1 MFFNKKKPK
10 LDPKVRFQHKQ
21 FKTKLDT
28 ARTYKRSNKAVS
40 DSGFDKFMNSVGL
53 RSRWS
58 QGLFF
63 VLLGTLFYL
72 AYIPNFLS
80 VQNISISGLS
90 QEQTQLLDAAIRKQ
104 IIDSSFFNPQRN
116 LVVLQ
121 TETIIAAANTIPTI
135 DYIASIDKHLGSQTL
150 YVNAASKYERFLV
163 ATPEKVY
170 DVYNDGSLTREAGLI
185 RTDWSGTL
193 TPSMIKVQLYQEFDF
208 ETHRQLFHPDLI
220 NYLNRLL
227 EQAYLIE
234 GQQLA
239 YLTFR
244 EPEAPEPLNPP
255 EAEEIPIE
263 AEVDEESPAE
273 SEEPS
278 DAVEEVVIEAEPLP
292 KLSLPYN
299 SSEVHVV
306 YYKNNDVRRT
316 YKVIFDATAD
326 PVKTIEEL
334 RFLLAQTAPDR
345 YNRLFY
351 IDMRIPDKA
360 FICLENTACAN

>member
-1 MFFNKKKPK
+1 MFFNKKKAK
-10 LDPKVRFQHKQ
+10 LDSKVRFQHKQ

-28 ARTYKRSNKAVS
+28 ARTYKRSSKAVP
-40 DSGFDKFMNSVGL
+40 DSGFGKFMSSVGL

-90 QEQTQLLDAAIRKQ
+90 QEQTEQLDAAIRKQ
-104 IIDSSFFNPQRN
+104 ILDSSFFNPQRN

-121 TETIIAAANTIPTI
+121 TETIIAAARTIPSI
-135 DYIASIDKHLGSQTL
+135 DYIASIDKDLSSQTL

-208 ETHRQLFHPDLI
+208 ETHRQLFHPDLM

-227 EQAYLIE
+227 EQVNLIE

-244 EPEAPEPLNPP
+244 EPEAPEPINQPTV
-255 EAEEIPIE
+255 EQIPIE
-263 AEVDEESPAE
+263 TEVDEESVPE
-273 SEEPS
+273 GEETS
-278 DAVEEVVIEAEPLP
+278 QAVEEVLIEAEPLP

-360 FICLENTACAN
+360 FICLENTACSN